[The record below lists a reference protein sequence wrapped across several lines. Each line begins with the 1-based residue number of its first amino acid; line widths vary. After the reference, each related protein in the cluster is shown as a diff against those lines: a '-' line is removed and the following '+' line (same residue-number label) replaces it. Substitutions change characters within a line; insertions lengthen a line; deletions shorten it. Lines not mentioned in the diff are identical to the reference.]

1 MFDAILQAAWEG
13 FLLVFSWPNI
23 LYPVIGTLLV
33 MYFALLPGLSGATLM
48 ALAIPVTFS
57 MEPIPVML
65 IFGAF
70 VNTVGFLKGKSAIRI
85 HREYLGRKRNLTGF
99 HFWARRYCA

>member
-23 LYPVIGTLLV
+23 LYPVIGTLLA

-70 VNTVGFLKGKSAIRI
+70 RATRI
-85 HREYLGRKRNLTGF
+85 FDADHLGGLRPTQF
-99 HFWARRYCA
+99 YT